1 MGCQKM
7 RNTNSS
13 KQYKAVLICPA
24 LIFILV
30 VVPLFIGSYVTK
42 SYQTNFQN
50 DVEELTRANEK

>member
-1 MGCQKM
+1 MGCRKM
-7 RNTNSS
+7 RNSQ

-42 SYQTNFQN
+42 SYQVNYQN
-50 DVEELTRANEK
+50 DVDRLTKANEK

>member
-30 VVPLFIGSYVTK
+30 VVPLFISSYVTK
-42 SYQTNFQN
+42 SIQVNYQN
-50 DVEELTRANEK
+50 DVDRLTRANEK